1 MDHYKDT
8 HYRTE
13 ITGTAVPVKGN
24 RLDILTLTVFRRP
37 KVILDII
44 VKILFRFIINCS
56 KSREA
61 DLALT

>member
-24 RLDILTLTVFRRP
+24 RLDILTSTVVRRP
-37 KVILDII
+37 KVISDII
-44 VKILFRFIINCS
+44 VRFFFRFINCS
-56 KSREA
+56 KSREV